1 MACGA
6 RRSQEHVAATAST
19 PSASV
24 PICFLL
30 LQRRRPCSRGFP
42 CLRLLRIRRRTE
54 PNSTSQRGT
63 VEPDPNSGRPL
74 CSSTRTQKLANHGNG
89 DGGWWMWMWIGMEM
103 RMAVDGP
110 WDVLRRWSL
119 RHGNCG
125 CCHFLWPIP
134 GILRMNPSRPHL
146 SSVCRHPS
154 PPSTCHCRRGAL
166 SKHKLISRLLLPDQQ
181 SSSSDS
187 SPEPSQ
193 GECFLAASCLQR
205 PRPRCNHT
213 SLAIMGNIIRYPP
226 ALFPRRDLRRREA
239 HTRVLPD

>member
-6 RRSQEHVAATAST
+6 RRSQEHAAATAST

-42 CLRLLRIRRRTE
+42 RLRLLRIRRRTE

-125 CCHFLWPIP
+125 CCHFLWPMP
-134 GILRMNPSRPHL
+134 GILN
-146 SSVCRHPS
+146 
-154 PPSTCHCRRGAL
+154 
-166 SKHKLISRLLLPDQQ
+166 QQ